1 MNYYTQEVLTRD
13 KQQGFRRTARH
24 HRSIQQSKYGHGDE
38 GKSNFHGKLVAAV
51 FAIITLATAV
61 AFSI

>member
-1 MNYYTQEVLTRD
+1 MNYYTQEVLARE
-13 KQQGFRRTARH
+13 KQQGFRRTAQH
-24 HRSIQQSKYGHGDE
+24 HRSIRQSKDGQGDE
-38 GKSNFHGKLVAAV
+38 GKSNFSGRLVAAV